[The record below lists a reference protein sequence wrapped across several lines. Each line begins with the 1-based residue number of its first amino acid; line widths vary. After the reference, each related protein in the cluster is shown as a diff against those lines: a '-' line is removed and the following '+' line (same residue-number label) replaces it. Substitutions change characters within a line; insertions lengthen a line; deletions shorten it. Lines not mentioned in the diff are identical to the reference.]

1 MGGRKSACGVASIK
15 QASQAFLGSKLF
27 AFHLGQALITDRL
40 HTRLDIADLTVQ
52 LTVPVIQLAE
62 LRVLLQQDFDFMLL
76 TFEHRA
82 SSWLR
87 DNNAPWVAP

>member
-1 MGGRKSACGVASIK
+1 MRSACRVPAVKQSRKS
-15 QASQAFLGSKLF
+15 FLGSEFF
-27 AFHLGQALITDRL
+27 ALHLAQSLITHRL
-40 HTRLDIADLTVQ
+40 YAGFDIADLAVQ
-52 LTVPVIQLAE
+52 LPVTVIQLAE

>member
-1 MGGRKSACGVASIK
+1 MRSACRVPTVK
-15 QASQAFLGSKLF
+15 QSSKPFLGPEFF
-27 AFHLGQALITDRL
+27 ALHLAQSLIAHRL
-40 HTRLDIADLTVQ
+40 YARFDIADLAVQ
-52 LTVPVIQLAE
+52 LPVTVIQLAE